1 MEFSEKLTFLM
12 RITDTT
18 NRELGETLGIHQSQ
32 ISRMRNGTR
41 GLPGNVNYV
50 SQMAI
55 FFAKRF
61 RDDYQRSALAEAMGR
76 PALLLPASLDVLAL
90 SLNEW
95 MNGAYA
101 ESRSQNETAL
111 GSGKSDTGIEGRGT
125 YVYFG
130 DRGKQQAV
138 RAFLG
143 HILQTGKPLR
153 IDISSDESLNWM
165 VSDFAYVGELQSFFP
180 KLTEQGCTCRR
191 IVGPLSS
198 LDYSYASLTLRWMP
212 FYISGRVEPYYYP
225 RLRDALYRKTMLV
238 AGGEA
243 AVFSS
248 STAGE
253 TQNSPCFFTTDAEL
267 VASVEREFS
276 AYLSMCVPHLGR
288 RSNEIEPKRFCSC
301 ISEFWRMPT
310 PCLMQTP
317 GLSAI
322 TTPPELLRG
331 MKLPEPFGLP
341 LFREQFLQQSELFEE
356 GLKEWVV
363 VDIMKLAEVDEIR
376 NGLVPMYAMQ
386 GLSANA
392 CYSAA
397 QYKRHLQNI
406 LRLAC
411 QYPNYRPV
419 IQKPR
424 WDELWLLAVK
434 EGQRALLIRSSNPDS
449 VFEVTERDLLSSFGE
464 LLRRSVP
471 NEIESRQLSGEA
483 MERIEDCIKK
493 LS

>member
-1 MEFSEKLTFLM
+1 MEFSEKLCFLM
-12 RITDTT
+12 RITGTT

-50 SQMAI
+50 SQMAL

-61 RDDYQRSALAEAMGR
+61 NNDYQRSALAEAMGR
-76 PALLLPASLDVLAL
+76 PALLLPASLEVLTL

-95 MNGAYA
+95 MNGTYGDN
-101 ESRSQNETAL
+101 RTQNEKVS
-111 GSGKSDTGIEGRGT
+111 GSGMSDRTIEGRET

-130 DRGKQQAV
+130 DQGKQQAI

-143 HILQTGKPLR
+143 YILQTGEPLR

-165 VSDFAYVGELQSFFP
+165 VADFAYVGELQSFFP

-225 RLRDALYRKTMLV
+225 RLRDALYRKTMVV
-238 AGGEA
+238 AAGKA

-253 TQNSPCFFTTDAEL
+253 TKNSPCFFTTDAEL
-267 VASVEREFS
+267 VASVEQEFA

-288 RSNEIEPKRFCSC
+288 RSKELEPRRFCSC

-322 TTPPELLRG
+322 TTPPDILRG
-331 MKLPEPFGLP
+331 MKLPEPAGLP
-341 LFREQFLQQSELFEE
+341 LFREQFWQQSELFEE
-356 GLKEWVV
+356 GLKEWLTI
-363 VDIMKLAEVDEIR
+363 DIMKLADEETIR
-376 NGLVPMYAMQ
+376 SGLVPMCAMQ
-386 GLSANA
+386 GLSSNA
-392 CYSAA
+392 FYTAA

-406 LRLAC
+406 LRLAYE
-411 QYPNYRPV
+411 YPNYRPV
-419 IQKPR
+419 VQEPR
-424 WDELWLLAVK
+424 WDDLWLLAVK
-434 EGQRALLIRSSNPDS
+434 EGQRALLMRSSNPDS

-471 NEIESRQLSGEA
+471 DEAEKRHLSHAAIEK
-483 MERIEDCIKK
+483 IEELVKK